1 MNLTKEY
8 MHYQTDNAPPNYPCG
23 WASDWLYVMGVFPI
37 TTEEYYHLAQ
47 NAMLRGGAPA
57 YAAFTDTMLEVARI
71 SKKHK
76 LHDGI
81 TPILHEGVK

>member
-8 MHYQTDNAPPNYPCG
+8 MHFQTENAPPNYPCG
-23 WASDWLYVMGVFPI
+23 WVSDWLCVMGVFPI

-47 NAMLRGGAPA
+47 DAMLRGGLPA
-57 YAAFTDTMLEVARI
+57 YAAFKNTMLEVARI

-81 TPILHEGVK
+81 SPILQEGVQ

>member
-23 WASDWLYVMGVFPI
+23 WASDWFNFMGVFPI
-37 TTEEYYHLAQ
+37 SSEEYYHLAQ
-47 NAMLRGGAPA
+47 DAMLRGGAPA
-57 YAAFTDTMLEVARI
+57 YAAFKDTMLEVARI

-76 LHDGI
+76 LYDAYCSHLIG
-81 TPILHEGVK
+81 GVK

>member
-1 MNLTKEY
+1 
-8 MHYQTDNAPPNYPCG
+8 
-23 WASDWLYVMGVFPI
+23 MGVFPI

-47 NAMLRGGAPA
+47 DAMLRGGLPA
-57 YAAFTDTMLEVARI
+57 YAAFKNTMLEVARI

-81 TPILHEGVK
+81 SPILQEGVQ

>member
-8 MHYQTDNAPPNYPCG
+8 MHYQTENAPPNYPCG
-23 WASDWLYVMGVFPI
+23 WASDWLNVMGVFPI

-47 NAMLRGGAPA
+47 DAMLRGGAPA
-57 YAAFTDTMLEVARI
+57 YEAFKDTMLEVARI

-76 LHDGI
+76 LYDGI
-81 TPILHEGVK
+81 TPILQKGVQ